1 MIFDS
6 FFDFFYESLK
16 NYLKFVEHY

>member
-6 FFDFFYESLK
+6 FFDFFYENLK